1 MMSRDRG
8 FDVPREMGLVS
19 GFISDG
25 EIVLCFTASFFGLGF
40 VLWVM
45 FHWLICYLWF
55 WNGSCCDFITAKV
68 KWTIA

>member
-25 EIVLCFTASFFGLGF
+25 EIVLCFTASFLAEISRLGEGLFDLVF
-40 VLWVM
+40 VLAFARCHRISIVP
-45 FHWLICYLWF
+45 
-55 WNGSCCDFITAKV
+55 GA
-68 KWTIA
+68 

>member
-25 EIVLCFTASFFGLGF
+25 EIVLCFTASFFGLGSVVWMKF
-40 VLWVM
+40 
-45 FHWLICYLWF
+45 Y
-55 WNGSCCDFITAKV
+55 
-68 KWTIA
+68 